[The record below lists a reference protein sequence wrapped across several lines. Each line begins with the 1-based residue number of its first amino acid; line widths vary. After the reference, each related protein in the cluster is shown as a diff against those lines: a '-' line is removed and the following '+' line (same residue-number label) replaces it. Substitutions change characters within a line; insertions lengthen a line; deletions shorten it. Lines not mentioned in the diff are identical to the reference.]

1 MILESK
7 YSFRL
12 LSKAKIDELKLALI
26 DSKTEKEEVE
36 SDSRKR
42 SLLKLMGVVGVG
54 ALATSLMPKNTEAL
68 VFGSTPTSNIIGVK
82 NSANLR
88 INPAQEDGGNLAS
101 IKTNTDNLSGI
112 KTSTD
117 NLSGIK
123 TDTAN
128 LASIKTAVESTN
140 TADGF
145 IKTNTDT
152 LVTNSNK
159 LTFVG
164 DSLKT
169 VSAGSE
175 VMGVKDTLNNQINP
189 AQDDS
194 IVLLRRMV
202 KLMESQATVDAGNRQ
217 RITLDALGAIGT
229 TVPVSGTVT
238 VGTISAVTN
247 MTSLAGQ
254 NQQMYQD
261 VARNAY
267 ANGIRNNLI
276 FS

>member
-36 SDSRKR
+36 SDSKKR
-42 SLLKLMGVVGVG
+42 SLLKLIGAVGVG
-54 ALATSLMPKNTEAL
+54 ALATSLISQKAEAL
-68 VFGSTPTSNIIGVK
+68 VFGSTPTSNVIGVK

-88 INPAQEDGGNLAS
+88 INPALEDGGNLAS

-128 LASIKTAVESTN
+128 LASIKTAVETAN
-140 TADGF
+140 TTDGF

-169 VSAGSE
+169 IAAGGSD
-175 VMGVKDTLNNQINP
+175 VVGLKDINSNQINP

-217 RITLDALGAIGT
+217 RITIDSLGTGT
-229 TVPVSGTVT
+229 AVGATLPISGSVT
-238 VGTISAVTN
+238 VGTIGTVNTVTN
-247 MTSLAGQ
+247 MGTLAGQ

-267 ANGIRNNLI
+267 AK
-276 FS
+276 